1 MGYQLNGWS
10 SLTDLFLRPECPL
23 FQRPA
28 HREGQKSE
36 SQNAQGQNVESQ
48 NCLCSDCQRQLYRC
62 RLPQPNKFWQ
72 PPLPVLAWGE
82 YGGALKRSLAALK
95 YDNQP
100 RVAYLLGR
108 FLAEAWLESPAI
120 ARSLAHPLA
129 VIPIPLHASK
139 LKQRGYNQA
148 ELIARAFCD
157 RTKLPMAHGLKR
169 DRETIAQFG
178 LTPEE
183 RMQNLTDAFCVDARF
198 SKRHAS
204 RTVLLLDDIYTTGTT
219 ARAAVQVL
227 RQSGIAVA
235 GILAVAKAGL
245 R

>member
-10 SLTDLFLRPECPL
+10 SLIDLFLRTECPL
-23 FQRPA
+23 CQRPA
-28 HREGQKSE
+28 YSEGQKSE
-36 SQNAQGQNVESQ
+36 GQN
-48 NCLCSDCQRQLYRC
+48 CFCRDCQRQLYRC
-62 RLPQPNKFWQ
+62 RLPQPSKFWQ

-108 FLAEAWLESPAI
+108 YLAEVWLESPAI
-120 ARSLAHPLA
+120 ARSLAHPLT
-129 VIPIPLHASK
+129 VVPIPLHASK
-139 LKQRGYNQA
+139 QKQRGYNQA

-157 RTKLPMAHGLKR
+157 RAKLPMVKGLRR

-183 RMQNLTDAFCVDARF
+183 RMQNLTDAFCVDVRF
-198 SKRHAS
+198 SKRHTAG
-204 RTVLLLDDIYTTGTT
+204 TVLLLDDIYTTGTT
-219 ARAAVQVL
+219 ARSAVQVL
-227 RQSGIAVA
+227 RQAGIPVA